1 MDEEEINETPAPE
14 APEESTIEESAEESL
29 DQILDEELTDNPVA
43 EEEKS
48 IIDDF
53 DYEPESSSEKAEEPS
68 IDESIEESVDI
79 EPAEELVKDEPA
91 PVEEPQDETQT
102 LAEEAT
108 PEAPAEETTSE
119 ERTEGAISEQDLEA
133 PNETGN
139 TEPDVSTNPEDTA
152 EQAQAS
158 PSETE
163 EKPKSNKPLLF
174 AIIIFLILAI
184 GGAGIWYYLL
194 NNTKAPTPPVQ
205 SDIEAIEPI
214 DNTKAET
221 ISGNELS
228 DFDLSFLRL
237 ENNQD
242 NLIYSPLSIKYA
254 LAMLSDASAGE
265 TKEQIDAVIGD
276 YTPKAYLNS
285 ANRSLANGIF
295 IRNAFAQNVKSTYID
310 TLKNKYYAEVNYDSF
325 DSPDNANKWVEDK
338 TLGIIKNTFSEY
350 EINHKTDYVLINALA
365 IDMKWKNQLQ
375 CAKAQDYINGEWVDK
390 GGVPCIKYGIK
401 YVHEKYED
409 HIYDAQMGGFAK
421 HTFNGNEDVETAEVA
436 ATYNKYD
443 IINELGEDSIRE
455 TVQNEYNS
463 WLDDVNNNPQ
473 AHQCVNIKTDFDLDE
488 YINTL
493 SENYGKSSI
502 SSDYYFN
509 VTENEKVFAKDL
521 QEYDGSTLQYIGIMP
536 TDSPLNNYVKTL
548 TAEKVN
554 NLISNLKDVAI
565 AENFKEGVVTKLK
578 GYVPFFKFNFTM
590 DKFMNHLQSLGITDV
605 FSTADADL
613 SGMLNFD
620 KNTANKPYIDIA
632 VHKADIDFSNDGIK
646 AAAVT
651 AFGGMGAGC
660 IEYFDYE
667 WDVPVEE
674 IDLIFDKPFLFLI
687 RDKSTGEVW
696 FVGTVYESYTNQ

>member
-1 MDEEEINETPAPE
+1 MDKEKLNNPSIPEAE
-14 APEESTIEESAEESL
+14 APEEPVDEPVKEESL
-29 DQILDEELTDNPVA
+29 DEPIEEPTKGPNETTVDKEPIENDPLEDPVA
-43 EEEKS
+43 VKPEPIEDDAVEAETPASEEKLS
-48 IIDDF
+48 G
-53 DYEPESSSEKAEEPS
+53 EPTEPTGPLNQDLIASAE
-68 IDESIEESVDI
+68 
-79 EPAEELVKDEPA
+79 A
-91 PVEEPQDETQT
+91 
-102 LAEEAT
+102 
-108 PEAPAEETTSE
+108 EAPAE
-119 ERTEGAISEQDLEA
+119 QA
-133 PNETGN
+133 PVFQA
-139 TEPDVSTNPEDTA
+139 DTN
-152 EQAQAS
+152 QKSKSKS
-158 PSETE
+158 P
-163 EKPKSNKPLLF
+163 LIF
-174 AIIIFLILAI
+174 AIVALLVLALGGTGVWYFLLRDNGKTQPIAEDQH
-184 GGAGIWYYLL
+184 
-194 NNTKAPTPPVQ
+194 TV
-205 SDIEAIEPI
+205 EPI
-214 DNTKAET
+214 DNTQVGK

-285 ANRSLANGIF
+285 ENRSLANGMF
-295 IRNAFAQNVKSTYID
+295 VRNDFAQNVKSTYTD
-310 TLKNKYYAEVNYDSF
+310 TLQNKYYAEVIYDPF
-325 DSPDNANKWVEDK
+325 TSPDNANQWVEDK
-338 TLGIIKNTFSEY
+338 TLGIIKNTFDEATV
-350 EINHKTDYVLINALA
+350 NTDLDYMLVNALA

-375 CAKAQDYINGEWVDK
+375 CAKAQEYVNGEWVDK
-390 GGVPCIKYGIK
+390 GGVPCINYGRIK
-401 YVHEKYED
+401 FKHEKYQD
-409 HIYDAQMGGFAK
+409 YIHDAQTYGFAK
-421 HTFNGNEDVETAEVA
+421 HTFNGNENTETAEVA

-443 IINELGEDSIRE
+443 IIKELGEDSIRE
-455 TVQNEYNS
+455 TVQKEYNN
-463 WLDDVNNNPQ
+463 WLDDVNNNPE
-473 AHQCVNIKTDFDLDE
+473 AHQCANTETAFNLDE
-488 YINTL
+488 YIEAL
-493 SENYGKSSI
+493 SENYGKNSI

-565 AENFKEGVVTKLK
+565 AENFKEGVITKLK

-620 KNTANKPYIDIA
+620 KNIANKPYISIA
-632 VHKADIDFSNDGIK
+632 IHKADIDFSNDGIK

-674 IDLIFDKPFLFLI
+674 IDLTFDQPFLCLI
-687 RDKSTGEVW
+687 RDKNTGEVW
-696 FVGTVYESYTNQ
+696 FAGTVYNPGE